1 MLECWF
7 FAWDKLKKMDTKK
20 TNDTISLLEAM
31 LENCRERMKDPN
43 TPKEYLR
50 HLIKSEER
58 IKGSIN
64 SLESKLN

>member
-1 MLECWF
+1 
-7 FAWDKLKKMDTKK
+7 MDTKK